1 MRHWNIHRN
10 IALIV
15 LIALCFLSEGSF
27 ANILT
32 TKHNLSTSGPGTIT
46 ATTEDQICIF
56 CHTPHHATSVTPLW
70 NRQLS
75 GAIYNLYG
83 SSTLVAQPGQPTGAS
98 RLCLSCHD
106 GTIAIGM
113 LEGLTEPIPLT
124 GGITTMP
131 GGLSN
136 LETDLSDDHP
146 ISFAYT
152 SALATARGELVD
164 PQNLPAEV
172 DLEDG
177 LMLQCTSCHDPHKD
191 LHGKFLVM
199 SNLNSALCLA
209 CHDKTGW
216 LPSTH
221 ATDSA
226 TAEQGCENCH
236 QPHGAPG
243 AKHLLQS
250 ATEEGTCLTNCHNG
264 IGDGINIQNPNTN
277 FYNHPMNY
285 ATGVHDI
292 TENPLTMDKHVE
304 CADCHN
310 PHQVNHQG
318 APLDS
323 PPDVNGRLTG
333 VKGISISGAVLDQAD
348 YEYEI
353 CFGCHADNAFVSS
366 FVVPRVIQE
375 TNERLRYD
383 PANPSF
389 HPVVAQ
395 GKNPDVPSLRPEY
408 NESSMIY
415 CTDCHGSDS
424 SVRAGGVGADGP
436 HGSIYPHILIAR
448 YEQDTYPLSY
458 NAANYALCFRCHD
471 PLIFLDQSSVSGTN
485 FSKGQKNV
493 HYTHVIQWEQPCS
506 VCHDPHGV
514 PAVLGATPTHNAHLI
529 NFDSRFVVPVTAVYD
544 SVARTCSVSCHN
556 QNPKSY

>member
-1 MRHWNIHRN
+1 MRHWKSYRHIFL
-10 IALIV
+10 IILIV
-15 LIALCFLSEGSF
+15 LCLFSERSIAG
-27 ANILT
+27 ILT
-32 TKHNLSTSGPGTIT
+32 TKHNLSASGPGTIT
-46 ATTEDQICIF
+46 SLDEDRICIF

-75 GAIYNLYG
+75 GAVYNLYG

-113 LEGLTEPIPLT
+113 LEGLTEPVLLS

-131 GGLSN
+131 GGISN

-152 SALATARGELVD
+152 ASLATQRGELKD
-164 PQNLPAEV
+164 PQTLPAEV
-172 DLEDG
+172 DLDG
-177 LMLQCTSCHDPHKD
+177 GQMLQCTSCHDPHKNI
-191 LHGKFLVM
+191 HGKFLVM
-199 SNLNSALCLA
+199 SNLNSALCLS
-209 CHDKTGW
+209 CHDKSGW
-216 LPSTH
+216 TTSTH
-221 ATDSA
+221 ATEAA
-226 TAEQGCENCH
+226 TAENGCQNCH

-250 ATEEGTCLTNCHNG
+250 AMEEGNCLTNCHNG
-264 IGDGINIQNPNTN
+264 SGEGINIQSPSDQY
-277 FYNHPMNY
+277 YNHPMNY

-292 TENPLTMDKHVE
+292 TENPLTMSKHVE

-323 PPDVNGRLTG
+323 PPAVNGRLLG
-333 VKGISISGAVLDQAD
+333 VKGISISGAVLEEASN
-348 YEYEI
+348 EYEI

-366 FVVPRVIQE
+366 FVVPRAISE

-383 PANPSF
+383 PNNPSF
-389 HPVVAQ
+389 HPVAAI
-395 GKNPDVPSLRPEY
+395 GKNLNVPSLRPGY
-408 NESSMIY
+408 NEASMIY

-424 SVRAGGVGADGP
+424 SVRAGGTGADGP

-448 YEQDTYPLSY
+448 YEQDIPL
-458 NAANYALCFRCHD
+458 NYSVTNFNLCFRCHD
-471 PLIFLDQSSVSGTN
+471 PNVLFEPTGTGTN
-485 FSKGQKNV
+485 FGNNKSS
-493 HYTHVIQWEQPCS
+493 HRTHVIGWNIPCS

-514 PAVLGATPTHNAHLI
+514 PVVGGATSTNNAHLI
-529 NFDSRFVVPVTAVYD
+529 NFDTRFVDHRETAKYD
-544 SVARTCSVSCHN
+544 SDHKSCTVSCHSN
-556 QNPKSY
+556 MGKTHSY

>member
-1 MRHWNIHRN
+1 MKCRTIKCFF
-10 IALIV
+10 ILICLMGVAL
-15 LIALCFLSEGSF
+15 F
-27 ANILT
+27 AVQSHSDILN
-32 TKHNLSTSGPGTIT
+32 TKHNLSVSGPGTIT
-46 ATTEDQICIF
+46 ATDEDQICIF

-75 GAIYNLYG
+75 GVIYNLYG
-83 SSTLVAQPGQPTGAS
+83 SSTLVSEPGQPTGAS

-113 LEGLTEPIPLT
+113 LEGMTEPIPLT
-124 GGITTMP
+124 GGITAMP
-131 GGLSN
+131 TGLSN
-136 LETDLSDDHP
+136 LESDLSDDHP

-152 SALATARGELVD
+152 STLAAQRGELQN
-164 PQNLPAEV
+164 PQMLPQEV

-177 LMLQCTSCHDPHKD
+177 QILQCTSCHDPHKD

-199 SNLNSALCLA
+199 SNLNSALCVA
-209 CHDKTGW
+209 CHVKTGW
-216 LPSTH
+216 LSSTH
-221 ATDSA
+221 ATDA
-226 TAEQGCENCH
+226 DTAEQGCENCH

-264 IGDGINIQNPNTN
+264 IGDGINIQSPSDQ

-292 TENPLTMDKHVE
+292 TENPLTMDEHVE

-310 PHQVNHQG
+310 PHQVNNQG
-318 APLDS
+318 SPLDD
-323 PPDVNGRLTG
+323 PPNVNGRLTG

-348 YEYEI
+348 NEYEV
-353 CFGCHADNAFVSS
+353 CFSCHADNAFVGSS
-366 FVVPRVIQE
+366 IVPRGIQE
-375 TNERLRYD
+375 TNERLRFD
-383 PANPSF
+383 PDNPSF
-389 HPVVAQ
+389 HPVATF
-395 GKNPDVPSLRPEY
+395 GKNFNVPSLRPGY
-408 NESSMIY
+408 TESSMIY

-424 SVRAGGVGADGP
+424 SVKAGGTGADGP

-458 NAANYALCFRCHD
+458 NVTNYALCFRCHD
-471 PLIFLDQSSVSGTN
+471 PDVFLTQDGSGTN
-485 FSKGQKNV
+485 FSKGSKNI
-493 HYTHVIQWEQPCS
+493 HNTHVIRWEQPCS

-514 PAVLGATPTHNAHLI
+514 PVDRGATTTNNAHLI
-529 NFDSRFVVPVTAVYD
+529 NFDTRFVDPATAVYD
-544 SVARTCSVSCHN
+544 SVAKSCSVSCHN
-556 QNPKSY
+556 RNPKTY